1 MTLFILQAPES
12 VLYRPYKPTMILL
25 SSETAKTQ
33 YSEFTRQIQSQ
44 NTVYMQAISH
54 SLVMVMLVNVQ
65 RVFPEEKISGSHLEN
80 TTCDNW

>member
-12 VLYRPYKPTMILL
+12 VFYRPYKPTMILL
-25 SSETAKTQ
+25 SSETAKL
-33 YSEFTRQIQSQ
+33 SIPEFTRQIQSQ

-54 SLVMVMLVNVQ
+54 SLVMVMPVNVQ

-80 TTCDNW
+80 TAWDN